1 MSVTPVRAGVRR
13 GTQAR
18 AFVYSGFTLI
28 EILVVMLLLV
38 IVIGMVGLNVTGDEY
53 RAVREESD
61 RLSVLLHAVQ
71 QEAILQGK
79 VYAVQFGATGY
90 EFQVVGKDGKFES
103 LAQTD
108 DMLRPRTLPPAMEI
122 RGVTIEGAPAGESS
136 RVVFYPTGEAPVFEV
151 SFVQANAR
159 WRVTGKLNGNIRSVA
174 PDG

>member
-1 MSVTPVRAGVRR
+1 MKRTA
-13 GTQAR
+13 
-18 AFVYSGFTLI
+18 GFTLI

-38 IVIGMVGLNVTGDEY
+38 IVIGMVGLTISGDEH

-90 EFQVVGKDGKFES
+90 EFQIVGKDGKFES

-122 RGVTIEGAPAGESS
+122 RGVTVEGAPAGEAA

-151 SFVQANAR
+151 SFVQTNAR
-159 WRVTGKLNGNIRSVA
+159 WRVAGRLNGTIRSIG
-174 PDG
+174 PDA